1 MRKGGGCRGFR
12 FAWHE
17 GLPRGNVGKTAW
29 PQHGGHS
36 NIASQ
41 VHDIFDVFRVDRI
54 QVIFVVKKYLFE
66 DKQVGCARP
75 VMKWHRSA
83 VESKVDGSSS
93 GAQGAIGQRGPAM

>member
-1 MRKGGGCRGFR
+1 MRKAGSVELQQFKIVRI
-12 FAWHE
+12 
-17 GLPRGNVGKTAW
+17 GLDQRHLRIGKAAC

-93 GAQGAIGQRGPAM
+93 GAQGA